1 MLCQRAIAGPG
12 LTAHALPAKL
22 CCALVGAVLW
32 LLLLISAAAVCWNQ
46 MLYSGVVSP
55 AWQGA
60 GGDNGTS
67 PNPNAINLEF
77 ELDLSDGVG
86 STLELSWLLVLVI
99 AGPALLLCWAVAF
112 VALKASAD
120 RLRRRGPQEPR
131 SPLGSHLRPH
141 LGRTSAAL
149 WQARAGGVAARGGGR
164 EPPRP
169 RAARLARAH
178 RRHARMGGALL
189 LRLLP
194 ARRGRQRAAAAG
206 EFAAADA
213 AMGLLAAHCGGG
225 DRLTGG
231 HGKKMR
237 GVPWPRRGCTFL
249 SRQRAPSVRH
259 AVRGGESRLVS
270 TVLFCRMSVCPFSTV
285 CACDLGP
292 WLSFV
297 WWPSA

>member
-22 CCALVGAVLW
+22 CCALVGTVLW

-86 STLELSWLLVLVI
+86 STLELSWLLVIVI

-169 RAARLARAH
+169 RAARHADAIIASTSTGGVEGGRFTRPRLWHTQARSSTPPSRTH
-178 RRHARMGGALL
+178 GWGL
-189 LRLLP
+189 
-194 ARRGRQRAAAAG
+194 AAAA
-206 EFAAADA
+206 AA
-213 AMGLLAAHCGGG
+213 CSP
-225 DRLTGG
+225 RPSTG
-231 HGKKMR
+231 
-237 GVPWPRRGCTFL
+237 C
-249 SRQRAPSVRH
+249 
-259 AVRGGESRLVS
+259 
-270 TVLFCRMSVCPFSTV
+270 CR
-285 CACDLGP
+285 
-292 WLSFV
+292 W
-297 WWPSA
+297 